1 MPQVATPP
9 IELADDVFD
18 AASYDLP
25 IPSTEG
31 RKAQRI
37 SVRFTGSCE
46 LDRTSEDDLVFLEA
60 MRLGVP
66 VRLVITGLPVG
77 KGFSLKPAQ
86 DPTDEEL
93 AYYSA
98 VRVTAVELGEI
109 A

>member
-1 MPQVATPP
+1 MSQVATPP
-9 IELADDVFD
+9 IEVADDIFN
-18 AASYDLP
+18 ASSYDLP
-25 IPSTEG
+25 IPATEG

-46 LDRTSEDDLVFLEA
+46 LDRTSEDDLVFLRA

-77 KGFSLKPAQ
+77 KGFSLKVAQ
-86 DPTDEEL
+86 DATDEEL
-93 AYYSA
+93 AYHSA
-98 VRVTAVELGEI
+98 VRVTAVELGEL